1 MIWANVG
8 WWLVYAFAAIA
19 LQSVIPGLDF
29 LFPGFIIAMQERR
42 LFQTLCVGAAFMLAQ
57 EGMGSMAF
65 GGTLLWYCVAAIAYY
80 VGCSLFQGSSLLFV
94 FLFSSLLSGV
104 HYIIFGMLASL
115 QDIPWEAANLLD
127 ECFLQAVLT
136 PVIWWVAS
144 LQRKGLSHEDR
155 E

>member
-8 WWLVYAFAAIA
+8 WWLAYAFAAIA

-65 GGTLLWYCVAAIAYY
+65 GGTLLWYCVAAITYY